1 MAQKEIWQTHEF
13 EDFKFKKRYQISN
26 LGRVMSSM
34 DSPKK
39 DGRILKQK
47 EIKGVKAIGLKFYNT
62 SKSYFIHKLVALH
75 FCKRPSPEHTYVIHL
90 DHNKNNNKASNLKWA
105 TYKESVEH
113 SKKDP
118 NVLSTAK
125 RNILNTGKF
134 GKVLNEKKVIQL
146 KEAIFDA
153 ERKLTLK
160 QLAHKFGI
168 SEMTLYRIKKGE
180 LWYTIRVE
188 GEPKNKK
195 LKQFKKIKKERKA
208 IKKRLKHVTT

>member
-75 FCKRPSPEHTYVIHL
+75 FCKQPSPKHCYVIHV
-90 DHNKNNNKASNLKWA
+90 DHDKSNNKASNLKWV
-105 TYKESVEH
+105 TYEESVAH
-113 SKKDP
+113 TKRDP
-118 NVLSTAK
+118 NALSTAQ

-134 GKVLNEKKVIQL
+134 GKVLNEKKVLQL
-146 KEAIFDA
+146 KEAIFDKN
-153 ERKLTLK
+153 RTLTLQ
-160 QLAHKFGI
+160 QLAKKFGI

-180 LWYTIRVE
+180 LWYTVRVD

-195 LKQFKKIKKERKA
+195 LKQYKKVKKERKA
-208 IKKRLKHVTT
+208 IKKKLKHVTT

>member
-26 LGRVMSSM
+26 LGRVMSSI

-39 DGRILKQK
+39 DGIILKQK

-62 SKSYFIHKLVALH
+62 SKSYFIHKLVAMH
-75 FCKRPSPEHTYVIHL
+75 FCKQPSPEHCYVIHL
-90 DHNKNNNKASNLKWA
+90 DQNKSNNKASNLKWV
-105 TYKESVEH
+105 TFKESVAH
-113 SKKDP
+113 TKKDP
-118 NVLSTAK
+118 NTLSTAQ

-134 GKVLNEKKVIQL
+134 GKVLTEKKVLQL
-146 KEAIFDA
+146 KEAIFDPN
-153 ERKLTLK
+153 RTLTLK
-160 QLAHKFGI
+160 QLAKKFGI

-180 LWYTIRVE
+180 LWYTVRVE

-195 LKQFKKIKKERKA
+195 LKQYKKVKKERKA
-208 IKKRLKHVTT
+208 INKRLKHVTT